1 MQKLQKVL
9 KMVRFNSLIA
19 TILPFV
25 LGISFTLYYFNAINI
40 LNTIVFLLIC
50 CLMQMIVNLR
60 DSIKDYD
67 NSKNFAVEQN
77 QDEVFAKI
85 GHDKDLKQFKLLCYA
100 MILAGVILALYL
112 VYLTNFI
119 ILALGLV
126 STLIGY
132 LYTGGK
138 YPIENGPLGELFSG
152 LTMGYIIT
160 LACVLVNI
168 PISDYLWNL
177 VWKLIFV
184 SGIAIFAIANIMLA
198 NNTCDYDAD
207 IKVNRHT
214 FVSYVGK
221 QGALKVY
228 ATYYVLGYL
237 LLLAAI
243 ILRYLPI
250 EMLVVFLTI
259 PVIMK
264 NTKKFFAVQVKK
276 ETFILTIKN
285 DVTLLVS
292 SLIGLFIYLIL
303 K

>member
-1 MQKLQKVL
+1 MQKLKKVL

-25 LGISFTLYYFNAINI
+25 LGISFTLYYFDSINV
-40 LNTIVFLLIC
+40 LNTVIFLLIC

-67 NSKNFAVEQN
+67 NSKSFDVQQN
-77 QDEVFAKI
+77 KDEVFAKI
-85 GHDKDLKQFKLLCYA
+85 GHEDDLKQFKLLCYG
-100 MILAGVILALYL
+100 MIVAGIILALYL
-112 VYLTNFI
+112 VYLTNI
-119 ILALGLV
+119 TILLLGMF

-138 YPIENGPLGELFSG
+138 YPIENGPFGELFSG

-168 PISDYLWNL
+168 PVLDYSWSLA
-177 VWKLIFV
+177 WKMILV
-184 SGIAIFAIANIMLA
+184 SGIAICAIANIMLA

-207 IKVNRHT
+207 LKVNRHT

-221 QGALKVY
+221 KGALNCY
-228 ATYYVLGYL
+228 ASYYILGYV

-243 ILRYLPI
+243 LLGYLPW
-250 EMLVVFLTI
+250 EMIVVFLTI
-259 PVIMK
+259 PVIAK

-285 DVTLLVS
+285 DVALLIS
-292 SLIGLFIYLIL
+292 SLIGLIIYLIL

>member
-25 LGISFTLYYFNAINI
+25 LGISFTLYYFNAINV

-67 NSKNFAVEQN
+67 NAKDFAVEQN

-85 GHDKDLKQFKLLCYA
+85 GHENDLKLFKALCYA
-100 MILAGVILALYL
+100 MILSGAALALYL
-112 VYLTNFI
+112 VYLTNLT
-119 ILALGLV
+119 ILLLGLF

-168 PISDYLWNL
+168 PTTDYSWNL
-177 VWKLIFV
+177 AWKLIFV
-184 SGIAIFAIANIMLA
+184 SGIAICAIANIMLA
-198 NNTCDYDAD
+198 NNTCDYEAD
-207 IKVNRHT
+207 LKVNRHT

-221 QGALKVY
+221 KGALKFY
-228 ATYYVLGYL
+228 TAYYVLGYL
-237 LLLAAI
+237 LLLIAI

-259 PVIMK
+259 PIIIK
-264 NTKKFFAVQVKK
+264 NTKRFFAVQVKK

-285 DVTLLVS
+285 DVVLLIS
-292 SLIGLFIYLIL
+292 SLVGLLIYLIF